1 MVSYLIKSILCSG
14 LLLVVYH
21 FLLEREKMLRFNRFY
36 LLAAMVFSL
45 LVPLV
50 TIEMPYQTVRQA
62 IIDNPVSQS
71 IVRTPAENAS
81 QIVPVQES
89 TAPSAYLPWLVY
101 GLVAASLLMRTGFQM
116 LVIFRSKS
124 GRQVVPFETA
134 QLVLT
139 PGDTPTYSFFKFIFI
154 PQKAFESQSIPKEI
168 LTHELAHTRQMHS
181 LDILF
186 TELLIALWWFNPLL
200 LLYRRAIRLN
210 HEYLADDAVL
220 AGATGV
226 KEYQLLLLDTLLAHR
241 TTALAS
247 SFNYPFTKK
256 RLAMMTTNI
265 NLRIQFAKKALVA
278 LLLPVLAF
286 VLAEKTYSQEPPT
299 KTGASSEK
307 RVEVEPATG
316 KGAVS
321 EAEMQD
327 FFETIGKYT
336 KYVKNKKGRID
347 KVITID
353 QDLENQLYAVYER
366 MSETQQAQL
375 RAKEIGMYKLDIPL
389 KKSPTPEVFENW
401 KRPDVF
407 GVWLNGKHVPNSVLN
422 KYQHSDIAEYYLSK
436 LYGAAKKGRSYKYQ
450 LDLETNEYFDKH
462 YDERVKNR
470 VIIMRTV
477 FVYKDNTSKKAKN

>member
-1 MVSYLIKSILCSG
+1 MVSYLIKSIVCSG

-36 LLAAMVFSL
+36 LLAAMAFSL
-45 LVPLV
+45 LVPLL
-50 TIEMPYQTVRQA
+50 TIEMSYQTVRQA

-81 QIVPVQES
+81 QIVPVQER
-89 TAPSAYLPWLVY
+89 TALPAYLPWLVY
-101 GLVAASLLMRTGFQM
+101 GLVAAALLLRTGFQM

-134 QLVLT
+134 QLVLI
-139 PGDTPTYSFFKFIFI
+139 PGDIPTYSFFKFIFI
-154 PQKAFESQSIPKEI
+154 PQKAFENQSIPKEI

-278 LLLPVLAF
+278 LLLPVLAL
-286 VLAEKTYSQEPPT
+286 VLAEKTYSQQPAP
-299 KTGASSEK
+299 KTAATQEQK
-307 RVEVEPATG
+307 VENAPISTQ
-316 KGAVS
+316 VS
-321 EAEMQD
+321 EAEMED
-327 FFETIGKYT
+327 FFATIKKNT
-336 KYVKNKKGRID
+336 RVVKNGKGRTDFHINPSPE
-347 KVITID
+347 V
-353 QDLENQLYAVYER
+353 ENQLYAVYER
-366 MSETQQAQL
+366 MSEAQKAQVK
-375 RAKEIGMYKLDIPL
+375 AKEISVFRMRIPV
-389 KKSPTPEVFENW
+389 KKAPTPEMFENW
-401 KRPDVF
+401 KRADVF
-407 GVWLNGKHVPNSVLN
+407 GIWLNDKHVPNSALD
-422 KYQHSDIAEYYLSK
+422 KYKHSDIAEYDLSK
-436 LYGAAKKGRSYKYQ
+436 LYGAALKGRSYKYQ
-450 LDLETNEYFDKH
+450 LDILTNEYFDKT
-462 YDERVKNR
+462 YDERVNNR
-470 VIIMRTV
+470 VIITRIGW
-477 FVYKDNTSKKAKN
+477 FDPKEAPKKRK